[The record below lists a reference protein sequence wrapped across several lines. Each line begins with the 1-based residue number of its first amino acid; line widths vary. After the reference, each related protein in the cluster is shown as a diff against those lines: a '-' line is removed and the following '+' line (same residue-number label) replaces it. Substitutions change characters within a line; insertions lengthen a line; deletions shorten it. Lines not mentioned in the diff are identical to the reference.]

1 MAKEVTN
8 KEHQEAVA
16 QAVSKTDEFFK
27 KYEKVILGVAAAAVV
42 IAFGIY
48 AYQKWVYQPKVA
60 EAQEQLFPAEM
71 AFADEQWE
79 TALNGDGNSLGL
91 AEVIS
96 QYKGKCPKTAWFEAG
111 VCALRLGNYDEAL
124 DFLKKYKGKD
134 AILKARAI
142 ACQGD
147 ALVGLEK
154 LDAALKAY
162 EKAPAGV
169 DNDFA
174 AAYLLKAGIVAEELG
189 KTEKALELYK
199 SIKES
204 YPRSYEAVEIEKYIT
219 RISK

>member
-71 AFADEQWE
+71 AFAAEQWE

-96 QYKGKCPKTAWFEAG
+96 QYKGACPKAAWFEAG

-124 DFLKKYKGKD
+124 DFLKKYNGKD

-162 EKAPAGV
+162 EKAAAVV

-189 KTEKALELYK
+189 KTEKALEFYK